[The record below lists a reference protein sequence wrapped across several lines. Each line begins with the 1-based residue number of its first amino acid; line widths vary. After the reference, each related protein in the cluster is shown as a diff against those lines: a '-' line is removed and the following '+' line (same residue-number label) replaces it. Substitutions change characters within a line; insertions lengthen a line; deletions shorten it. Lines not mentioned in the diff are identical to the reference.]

1 MRRSIGV
8 LAMVA
13 AAAALAGCAQKPPG
27 AVSVIEDKLYTV
39 TPSSVPV
46 AAGIVVGELT
56 ELKIT
61 ERVQQDSGQI
71 ETPARLSGTLK
82 LKNTSKDQTVRLIGA
97 TIRYI
102 DKDGQ
107 VIKLEDARTEP
118 AIRFSTAKS
127 DRLDPG
133 QETNDAVLVDFPAEA
148 LKQNKLKDISLA
160 ITYLPSAFR
169 QETVNLAVSVGGQ

>member
-1 MRRSIGV
+1 MRRSIGT

-13 AAAALAGCAQKPPG
+13 ATVTLVGCAQKPPG
-27 AVSVIEDKLYTV
+27 AVSVIEDKTYTV

-46 AAGIVVGELT
+46 SAGIVVGELT
-56 ELKIT
+56 ELKVT
-61 ERVQQDSGQI
+61 ERVEQGSGRI

-97 TIRYI
+97 DLRYI
-102 DKDGQ
+102 DKAGQ
-107 VIKLEDARTEP
+107 VIKLEDERTAP
-118 AIRFSTAKS
+118 TIRFSTAKS

-148 LKQNKLKDISLA
+148 LKQNTLKDISLA
-160 ITYLPSAFR
+160 ITYLPSAYR
-169 QETVNLAVSVGGQ
+169 HETVNLAVSIGSP